1 MNNLKQIVCPIS
13 NEKIDERATRLN
25 ALLVILI
32 VIAGFLFDS
41 VIFPVFLAADFFIRG
56 FTRLK
61 YSPLSYLSNQMT
73 HILQLDKKVIA
84 KAPKVFA
91 ARLGFIM
98 SVVILVFSI
107 SGFTT
112 AAFVTGGILVFF
124 ASLELALAVCVGCI
138 IYTYVVLPFVKL
150 D

>member
-41 VIFPVFLAADFFIRG
+41 VIFPVFLTADFFIRA
-56 FTRLK
+56 FTRIRF
-61 YSPLSYLSNQMT
+61 SPLSYLSTQMAFA
-73 HILQLDKKVIA
+73 LQLDKKVID

-98 SVVILVFSI
+98 SVAILVFSM
-107 SGFTT
+107 SGFTA
-112 AAFVTGGILVFF
+112 AAFVTGGVLIFF

-138 IYTYVVLPFVKL
+138 IYTYVVLPFVK
-150 D
+150 

>member
-41 VIFPVFLAADFFIRG
+41 VIFPVFLTADFFIRA
-56 FTRLK
+56 FTRLRF
-61 YSPLSYLSNQMT
+61 SPLSYLSTQMAFA
-73 HILQLDKKVIA
+73 LQLDKKVID

-98 SVVILVFSI
+98 SVAILVFSL

-112 AAFVTGGILVFF
+112 DRK
-124 ASLELALAVCVGCI
+124 S
-138 IYTYVVLPFVKL
+138 VV
-150 D
+150 